1 MGIYRRLNYGTAFD
15 ITSGWGIG
23 VTYNVTIAGV
33 LSLSI
38 ITSGQPGPSVN
49 LKIAYPGG
57 NANVFAVWGHNG
69 GGAEYNI
76 APFSIPVFPG
86 NSLILEKVGGGGG
99 SIQMAC
105 IIPYSD
111 N

>member
-49 LKIAYPGG
+49 LKIKQGDIENY
-57 NANVFAVWGHNG
+57 VAVWGHNG
-69 GGAEYNI
+69 GSAEYNI